1 MSRNRYF
8 PSILLTLV
16 LLALGTITA
25 FGQDEK
31 PVSDDEV
38 NAIASQLYCPICENI
53 PLDVCPTQACADWR
67 ELIRGYL
74 AQGWFED
81 QIKDYFSTQYGWNVL
96 NVPPPVGINWFIYV
110 GPPLF
115 IAAGVIGVLV
125 IIKKSKKQPAPTS
138 DSPEKAAHDTPKE
151 LLDRVEKDLENDEQN
166 G

>member
-8 PSILLTLV
+8 PSILLTL
-16 LLALGTITA
+16 LLLVVGTITV

-74 AQGWFED
+74 AQGWTED

-96 NVPPPVGINWFIYV
+96 NVPPPIGINWFIYV

-115 IAAGVIGVLV
+115 IAAGVIGVLI
-125 IIKKSKKQPAPTS
+125 IIKKSKKEPVPVPNSS
-138 DSPEKAAHDTPKE
+138 DKVGTNTPKE
-151 LLDRVEKDLENDEQN
+151 LLDRVEKDLKGDE
-166 G
+166 

>member
-1 MSRNRYF
+1 MSKNRYF
-8 PSILLTLV
+8 SSILLTLV

-38 NAIASQLYCPICENI
+38 NAVASQLYCPICENI

-74 AQGWFED
+74 AQGWSED

-138 DSPEKAAHDTPKE
+138 DSSVNVATNASKE
-151 LLDRVEKDLENDEQN
+151 LLDRVEKDLKDDE
-166 G
+166 